1 MGIHIN
7 KKIEALTTPVKYRA
21 YPNKKLTKI
30 LNKSMAAR
38 RHIWN
43 WMLGLQTKYYDTIY
57 EYSKSQV
64 DQSVLDNLLETI
76 QNSEDQK
83 EVKKAKKEYN
93 TLIKM
98 VPVPLEV
105 GVNTFK
111 EIAPSASQELIDEL
125 IANHKDKTLAN
136 RMLDT
141 LKLRKQIKFYKKQE
155 GNEWLN
161 FPPSDC
167 IFNAARDLS
176 AAWQAFFKDETNKRG
191 KPKFRSYRDKQSF
204 RIADCKINL
213 QEGKIKLPK
222 FGLNVKIKAHRDIGG
237 VSKEVTFERDKV
249 GHYWAA
255 VNFRQD
261 YQYELPDAN
270 DLDKKNTIGI
280 DMGIKDD
287 FAILSNGKTYK
298 NPKYLRKFQR
308 RIAIE
313 QRALSRSITGSKRR
327 EKVIQRLNV
336 LYRKLNRVRE
346 DFLHKVT
353 DEISKDESYDCIAV
367 EDLNVAGMISKNKPK
382 VDENGKYLKNMQ
394 AVKRGFNK
402 ATSDASIGSFLSM
415 LEYKSKRNEKIFVKI
430 GRFFASSKL
439 CNDCGYK
446 NDELTV
452 NEQHWT
458 CPKCGAK
465 HERNHNAS
473 ANIRDEG
480 IKVAVKKQEDALK
493 REKAKGT
500 TT

>member
-43 WMLGLQTKYYDTIY
+43 WMLGLQTKYYDAIY

-167 IFNAARDLS
+167 IFNAVIATSVLL
-176 AAWQAFFKDETNKRG
+176 G
-191 KPKFRSYRDKQSF
+191 KHFLKMKQTSE
-204 RIADCKINL
+204 ASQSL
-213 QEGKIKLPK
+213 
-222 FGLNVKIKAHRDIGG
+222 
-237 VSKEVTFERDKV
+237 EVTEINKAFVLLIAKSIFKKV
-249 GHYWAA
+249 
-255 VNFRQD
+255 
-261 YQYELPDAN
+261 
-270 DLDKKNTIGI
+270 
-280 DMGIKDD
+280 
-287 FAILSNGKTYK
+287 
-298 NPKYLRKFQR
+298 
-308 RIAIE
+308 
-313 QRALSRSITGSKRR
+313 
-327 EKVIQRLNV
+327 
-336 LYRKLNRVRE
+336 KLN
-346 DFLHKVT
+346 
-353 DEISKDESYDCIAV
+353 Y
-367 EDLNVAGMISKNKPK
+367 LNLV
-382 VDENGKYLKNMQ
+382 
-394 AVKRGFNK
+394 
-402 ATSDASIGSFLSM
+402 
-415 LEYKSKRNEKIFVKI
+415 
-430 GRFFASSKL
+430 
-439 CNDCGYK
+439 
-446 NDELTV
+446 
-452 NEQHWT
+452 
-458 CPKCGAK
+458 
-465 HERNHNAS
+465 
-473 ANIRDEG
+473 
-480 IKVAVKKQEDALK
+480 
-493 REKAKGT
+493 
-500 TT
+500 